1 MIFQGVRT
9 PCIPSGS
16 AHAVCLCLLQE
27 AKEREKRK
35 KLEEERKRRMKEEE
49 DRKRKE
55 EEDER
60 LKAQWEEE
68 KLKKAQEEKKRMR
81 VMSDRYDEDEMMD
94 DDRHTRRTN
103 PSPSKQHSTR
113 REPPQPQPKP
123 KSKPAPHRAPPPKA
137 TPSFNSGGEHTAF
150 YEQALN
156 DNDAYQN
163 ENVNLVNCF
172 NCGRKFADDRIEKH
186 EQFCKNLTKKRKV
199 MDPTKTRTQGTELE
213 NYQRHRRPSPKVIF
227 AFTRVRTGLKS
238 A

>member
-1 MIFQGVRT
+1 
-9 PCIPSGS
+9 
-16 AHAVCLCLLQE
+16 
-27 AKEREKRK
+27 
-35 KLEEERKRRMKEEE
+35 MKEEE

-81 VMSDRYDEDEMMD
+81 VMSDRYDEDEMTD
-94 DDRHTRRTN
+94 DDRHTLRTN
-103 PSPSKQHSTR
+103 PSPPKQRSTR
-113 REPPQPQPKP
+113 REPPQPKPKP
-123 KSKPAPHRAPPPKA
+123 KPAPHRAPPPKA
-137 TPSFNSGGEHTAF
+137 TPSYNSGGEHTAF

-213 NYQRHRRPSPKVIF
+213 NYQHHRRPSPKVIF
-227 AFTRVRTGLKS
+227 AFTRVSTGLKS